1 MLAESTITDIV
12 GTTGVFI
19 DDAEQ
24 SDLSSYCVI
33 SQQGH
38 DPLIDMTQ
46 TTSIGNTQFDIDC
59 YSNSRVTARSLAD
72 KVTAFTKDFSG
83 TAGSNTFHAVN
94 WIDEGTDVV
103 KSADGSRVH
112 YYVFTETIQLH
123 WS

>member
-12 GTTGVFI
+12 GTTGVFL
-19 DDAEQ
+19 DDAGQ
-24 SDLSSYCVI
+24 GDLSSYCVI

-38 DPLIDMTQ
+38 DPLPDITQ
-46 TTSIGNTQFDIDC
+46 TTSIGNTQIDIDC
-59 YSNSRVTARSLAD
+59 YAKSRVTARSLAD
-72 KVTAFTKDFSG
+72 KVTAFIKDFSG
-83 TAGSNTFHAVN
+83 TASSNTFHAVN